1 MVLLHCKLFWA
12 QCEEGGNIE
21 EHVRTLWGYQQ
32 EYNSL
37 SPTSPL
43 SDEDFSI
50 TMLTSLPDTWNTFI
64 SAIDSTAL
72 SNLNTLIVQI
82 LEEDRRLRSKGDP
95 NTSLAAREKPKKTK
109 YNLNVTC
116 YNCGKK
122 GHIKPDCRS
131 PKKEGAEEPKSG
143 TKPKAYSAEEANR
156 TSAGVEGVVM

>member
-1 MVLLHCKLFWA
+1 VARHNLVYVTRITESKPAWDALKNVFEPRGHITMVLLCHKLFQA
-12 QCEEGGNIE
+12 QCEEGENIK
-21 EHVRTLWGYQQ
+21 EHVWTLQGYQQ

-72 SNLNTLIVQI
+72 SNSNALIARI
-82 LEEDRRLRSKGDP
+82 LEEDRHLRSKGDP
-95 NTSLAAREKPKKTK
+95 NTSLAAREKPKKKK
-109 YNLNVTC
+109 YNPNVTC

-122 GHIKPDCRS
+122 ARLLI
-131 PKKEGAEEPKSG
+131 
-143 TKPKAYSAEEANR
+143 T
-156 TSAGVEGVVM
+156 